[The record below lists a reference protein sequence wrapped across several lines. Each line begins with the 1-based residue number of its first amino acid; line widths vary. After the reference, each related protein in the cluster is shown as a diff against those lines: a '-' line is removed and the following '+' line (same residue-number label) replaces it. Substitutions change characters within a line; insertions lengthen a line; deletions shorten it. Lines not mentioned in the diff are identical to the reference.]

1 MKQTTSNWSL
11 RLNRQQVLPPTHKMI
26 KFRYKRKPAS
36 GGENK
41 DTTNVITP
49 PPTTTTASNNKA
61 KVISPSNSNKCTNR
75 KQESGPTTIDY
86 YSAPLSPSQVIVPD
100 EQETFN
106 SCVRAVVVSETSSDD
121 D

>member
-1 MKQTTSNWSL
+1 
-11 RLNRQQVLPPTHKMI
+11 MI

-49 PPTTTTASNNKA
+49 PQNNKA
-61 KVISPSNSNKCTNR
+61 KVISPSNNKCTNR

-121 D
+121 DFMSCLVSQKRQH